1 MLDALAEKYRTQ
13 PKPKTLGALI
23 FENPEY
29 KSALKTLQNRS
40 VELFGMTLKKYLQ
53 EVGIF
58 AGSTVRASASSPNK
72 HSVRAQGLAEELLQV
87 SMPIWTRQST
97 ALGRRRRKN
106 WEICPIRRHSSGGIL
121 LRRLEENCPAAVEIP
136 YGVTKIA
143 VGAFQG
149 QEALKNV
156 TLPGSV
162 DELGEDTFAQCIS
175 LTSVTLPEGLTAIR
189 KHAFSGCTLCGASP
203 SRLPT
208 GD

>member
-1 MLDALAEKYRTQ
+1 MAEKYRTQ

-72 HSVRAQGLAEELLQV
+72 HSVRAQALAEELLQGV
-87 SMPIWTRQST
+87 YADLDPAVYGTWEEAAQK
-97 ALGRRRRKN
+97 LGDLS
-106 WEICPIRRHSSGGIL
+106 IRRHSSGGIL
-121 LRRLEENCPAAVEIP
+121 LRRVEENCPAAVEIP

-143 VGAFQG
+143 VGG
-149 QEALKNV
+149 I
-156 TLPGSV
+156 PGTGGT
-162 DELGEDTFAQCIS
+162 EKT
-175 LTSVTLPEGLTAIR
+175 
-189 KHAFSGCTLCGASP
+189 SP
-203 SRLPT
+203 SLARWMSWERTPLPNAFP
-208 GD
+208 